1 MSRRTDPRTDVTVVI
16 VSFNDGHWLE
26 RCLTS
31 VFARAG
37 RATVDVVVVDNGSD
51 GAHRLVR
58 TRFPAV
64 RVLVTENHGFAHG
77 NNVAIEHGTG
87 RYVLFLN
94 PDTELVDGTLHELVA
109 ALDERP
115 EVGLAG
121 ARQVTPD
128 GALWPTIR
136 YFPGFTRALGDALGS
151 ERWPRRPRWAGE
163 RELDL
168 SLYERETEC
177 DWTSGSF
184 MLARREAIVSAGLF
198 DERFFL
204 YSEEPDLCLRIKRA
218 GWKVTHLPW
227 MTIVHHAGKGGT
239 RPKMVAQDA
248 FTRRQYAH
256 KHFGAS
262 HRLAYLAAV
271 GSGHL
276 LRVATHPPSR
286 RPESHEAARL
296 ALRTLVGRAGP
307 PFGTPPQTAYAG
319 AVRAH
324 GVPRTDSVVMWSG
337 RVASPGPGDPGET
350 GMGLRSVQNRPAL
363 P

>member
-1 MSRRTDPRTDVTVVI
+1 MSELTDQPADVTVVI
-16 VSFNDGHWLE
+16 VSFDDAHWLD

-37 RATVDVVVVDNGSD
+37 RTTVDVVVVDNGSD

-58 TRFPAV
+58 SNFPAV

-77 NNVAIEHGTG
+77 NNVALASGTG

-94 PDTELVDGTLHELVA
+94 PDTELVEGSLEDLVN
-109 ALDERP
+109 ALDQQP
-115 EVGLAG
+115 DVGLVG
-121 ARQVTPD
+121 VRQVTPD
-128 GALWPTIR
+128 GVLWPTIR
-136 YFPGFTRALGDALGS
+136 YFPTFTRALGEALGS

-184 MLARREAIVSAGLF
+184 MLARREAILSAGVF

-204 YSEEPDLCLRIKRA
+204 YSEEPDLCLRITRA
-218 GWKVTHLPW
+218 GWRVRHVPR
-227 MTIVHHAGKGGT
+227 MTIVHHAGKGGM
-239 RPKMVAQDA
+239 RPKMVAQEA
-248 FTRRQYAH
+248 FTRRQYAL

-262 HRLAYLAAV
+262 HRAAYLAAV

-276 LRVATHPPSR
+276 LRAAIHNRSRHPD
-286 RPESHEAARL
+286 SHEASRL
-296 ALRTLVGRAGP
+296 ALRTLLGRADP
-307 PFGTPPQTAYAG
+307 PFGAPPRTAYAG
-319 AVRAH
+319 RAGH
-324 GVPRTDSVVMWSG
+324 QS
-337 RVASPGPGDPGET
+337 
-350 GMGLRSVQNRPAL
+350 
-363 P
+363 